1 MDSSKYANLI
11 KNAGARCTSSED
23 ELNSIF
29 GNDIGIIN
37 EEHVAHIVGMMAG
50 DTESDNKWDHN
61 FLYKYLFD
69 KVSLDV
75 VKIIKGLDYEG
86 FMINDQQGLKVILDL
101 YPNDKAK
108 KEFPMEVLWGRWENY
123 KGQFSILK
131 QIVALKPDYMN
142 FSNIYTNP
150 IITMDNPSLI
160 NVSSAKSVV
169 SSLVGQ
175 VWNSIDLMET
185 LLNLLETDLKN
196 NVLEMFQIA
205 SNQSPELLLLGLVQ
219 AQPLPWSKNGETSK
233 LQKSMIMNL
242 VGLFLNGHQSS
253 SVVLMKL
260 WQINPNDLIFGLLN
274 VYNNDRSQLSR
285 ILDIAQEIKGLS
297 QILETKYDFEFV
309 IDLASLASR
318 RDYLNLEKWLQERIL
333 EFGEHFVKACLDFLT
348 NKITCQIEK
357 NEKNVPP
364 PCVLLATD
372 VVLIFIKVLFKV
384 IPPQYVDTFRN
395 IILLAQRAYP
405 KLASMNIIESLQMQQ
420 QYTNMT
426 QEIENE
432 AGSYFEKVY
441 QGEISINQMVELMKA
456 FKMSNNKRENEVFE
470 YMIKSIFDEYQ
481 YLMNYPEKELIMTS
495 ALFGT
500 LIQQKII
507 SQDFLGTALKY
518 ILASLKQDINS
529 NYYKF
534 GVHALAQFKN
544 RLSEW
549 PKYCACLLQII
560 QLQQT
565 NPEIIAYIKNLQSQE
580 LNSVDTKVD
589 KIAIGND
596 NFDSEDSL
604 VKEPIT
610 NIIFTSIK
618 VDSLFDYN
626 EGYEIPV
633 ENIKD
638 KILFIVNNVSQS
650 NLDSKAKEM
659 KGLLKENYY
668 RWFSKYLVVKRA
680 SIEPNFHSL
689 YISLLDAIELPL
701 LIKYVIHETYV
712 NIYFLLNSNKCA
724 TSSSER
730 TLLKNLG
737 TWLGGITLAKNKPI
751 KHKNLAFKELLLEGY
766 DNNLLIVVIPFV
778 CKTLEQVKY
787 STVFKPPNPWLMAII
802 RLLVEFYNF
811 VDLKLNLKFE
821 IEVLLKN
828 LDVDIT
834 KVEPTSMLKDRKA
847 KAINS
852 LAEQQLVKEYEKMN
866 LGKLPQSSSLES
878 QLLIDS
884 ENLVFPALGQY
895 LSFNQSSALFNN
907 YPIARKIV
915 QIAFDNTIDEII
927 KVFVDRSA
935 IIVSIVTSELI
946 KKDFSFEPNEE
957 KMRKA
962 AYMMAQNLVSNF
974 VIVSCKEELRGGM
987 YTFLTNYITKYKLN
1001 DIFSDQDKAI
1011 VVHDNIDLVF
1021 SIIEKAAVE
1030 KTLLC
1035 VDDNLANSYNTR
1047 RKHRERGQPY
1057 VDYNSYLQ
1065 MNYPPSFPEAL
1076 RLKQTGVTNQQF
1088 YVYEEF
1094 AKPSQEMI
1102 ERNYRQLMESNLM
1115 KQEIPSNLKAQIVS
1129 QENVKESHQI
1139 QQCLEK
1145 INQILNELE
1154 KAIKE
1159 STEKSFSELTEKS
1172 KIRLLISQILPTVSK
1187 PNSSEEI
1194 TFHLSQKIMQ
1204 LLYKSESVL
1213 EREVYAVIL
1222 ESLCEFSKKVKGE
1235 VVAWLLY
1242 SEEERKYD
1250 IEVTYILLKIKL
1262 INHAEL
1268 DMQLARLIE
1277 NNKKEIVINYATD
1290 LIRKALFEEPK
1301 IAQYKDYINTIRVFS
1316 NISQRGNPSDKVKD
1330 LLKDVNLSIYTPI
1343 EEIDKN
1349 SYPIDQKFNLY
1360 FTEWIKLYKSQLTSE
1375 KSQAEYIIQLHEK
1388 SELRNENNS
1397 SLFFRIC
1404 TEYCIALDPQT
1415 KSINVDAIN
1424 AYARLIVLYIRYSID
1439 PNDTSNKDIITRIL
1453 SVIVLVLVNTH
1464 EKYQKE
1470 FNQTPFFRL
1479 FSSLL
1484 EDLHRYEKYL
1494 EPVNHQIFSAMSN
1507 TFHTLQPL
1515 HLPGFTFSWLELIS
1529 HRLFMPKLLYAEKQ
1543 KGWPYY
1549 QRLLIDLFK
1558 FFTPFLINSNEMKD
1572 SLSTLYTGTLNLFL
1586 VLLHDFPEFLSEHYY
1601 GLIDAIPS
1609 TCIQLR
1615 NLILCAY
1622 PSMRMP
1628 DPFDPS
1634 LKIETLPEINQ
1645 APVILSDYVAVL
1657 VANNFKQDLD
1667 NFLKTRKPLAF
1678 FFELNK
1684 KIVYSNQSD
1693 IIANGTKYNVPF
1705 INSLV
1710 LYVGIQD
1717 ILFANQTKINDITTV
1732 PSPSKDIYQYLIGT
1746 VDAEGAYYF
1755 LSAFANQLRYPNS
1768 HTCYFINTLLNLF
1781 ADAKNETIKEQI
1793 TRVLLE
1799 RIIVNRP
1806 HPWGLLYTLS
1816 KLTKEKKYGFWTD
1829 KSSSKYNGTE
1839 NLYESV
1845 ASVILDKAQYSNF
1858 LNK

>member
-1 MDSSKYANLI
+1 M
-11 KNAGARCTSSED
+11 
-23 ELNSIF
+23 
-29 GNDIGIIN
+29 
-37 EEHVAHIVGMMAG
+37 
-50 DTESDNKWDHN
+50 
-61 FLYKYLFD
+61 
-69 KVSLDV
+69 
-75 VKIIKGLDYEG
+75 
-86 FMINDQQGLKVILDL
+86 
-101 YPNDKAK
+101 
-108 KEFPMEVLWGRWENY
+108 
-123 KGQFSILK
+123 
-131 QIVALKPDYMN
+131 
-142 FSNIYTNP
+142 
-150 IITMDNPSLI
+150 
-160 NVSSAKSVV
+160 
-169 SSLVGQ
+169 
-175 VWNSIDLMET
+175 
-185 LLNLLETDLKN
+185 
-196 NVLEMFQIA
+196 
-205 SNQSPELLLLGLVQ
+205 
-219 AQPLPWSKNGETSK
+219 
-233 LQKSMIMNL
+233 
-242 VGLFLNGHQSS
+242 
-253 SVVLMKL
+253 
-260 WQINPNDLIFGLLN
+260 
-274 VYNNDRSQLSR
+274 
-285 ILDIAQEIKGLS
+285 
-297 QILETKYDFEFV
+297 
-309 IDLASLASR
+309 
-318 RDYLNLEKWLQERIL
+318 
-333 EFGEHFVKACLDFLT
+333 
-348 NKITCQIEK
+348 
-357 NEKNVPP
+357 
-364 PCVLLATD
+364 
-372 VVLIFIKVLFKV
+372 
-384 IPPQYVDTFRN
+384 
-395 IILLAQRAYP
+395 
-405 KLASMNIIESLQMQQ
+405 
-420 QYTNMT
+420 
-426 QEIENE
+426 
-432 AGSYFEKVY
+432 
-441 QGEISINQMVELMKA
+441 
-456 FKMSNNKRENEVFE
+456 
-470 YMIKSIFDEYQ
+470 
-481 YLMNYPEKELIMTS
+481 
-495 ALFGT
+495 
-500 LIQQKII
+500 
-507 SQDFLGTALKY
+507 
-518 ILASLKQDINS
+518 
-529 NYYKF
+529 
-534 GVHALAQFKN
+534 
-544 RLSEW
+544 
-549 PKYCACLLQII
+549 
-560 QLQQT
+560 
-565 NPEIIAYIKNLQSQE
+565 
-580 LNSVDTKVD
+580 
-589 KIAIGND
+589 
-596 NFDSEDSL
+596 
-604 VKEPIT
+604 
-610 NIIFTSIK
+610 
-618 VDSLFDYN
+618 
-626 EGYEIPV
+626 
-633 ENIKD
+633 
-638 KILFIVNNVSQS
+638 
-650 NLDSKAKEM
+650 
-659 KGLLKENYY
+659 
-668 RWFSKYLVVKRA
+668 
-680 SIEPNFHSL
+680 
-689 YISLLDAIELPL
+689 
-701 LIKYVIHETYV
+701 
-712 NIYFLLNSNKCA
+712 
-724 TSSSER
+724 
-730 TLLKNLG
+730 
-737 TWLGGITLAKNKPI
+737 
-751 KHKNLAFKELLLEGY
+751 LLEGY

-1657 VANNFKQDLD
+1657 VANNFKQDLG
-1667 NFLKTRKPLAF
+1667 KIYF
-1678 FFELNK
+1678 FFY
-1684 KIVYSNQSD
+1684 IS
-1693 IIANGTKYNVPF
+1693 F
-1705 INSLV
+1705 
-1710 LYVGIQD
+1710 
-1717 ILFANQTKINDITTV
+1717 F
-1732 PSPSKDIYQYLIGT
+1732 
-1746 VDAEGAYYF
+1746 
-1755 LSAFANQLRYPNS
+1755 
-1768 HTCYFINTLLNLF
+1768 
-1781 ADAKNETIKEQI
+1781 
-1793 TRVLLE
+1793 
-1799 RIIVNRP
+1799 
-1806 HPWGLLYTLS
+1806 
-1816 KLTKEKKYGFWTD
+1816 
-1829 KSSSKYNGTE
+1829 
-1839 NLYESV
+1839 
-1845 ASVILDKAQYSNF
+1845 F
-1858 LNK
+1858 LNI

>member
-1 MDSSKYANLI
+1 
-11 KNAGARCTSSED
+11 
-23 ELNSIF
+23 
-29 GNDIGIIN
+29 
-37 EEHVAHIVGMMAG
+37 MAG
-50 DTESDNKWDHN
+50 DTESDNKWDHI
-61 FLYKYLFD
+61 FLYKWLFEQ
-69 KVSLDV
+69 VSLDV
-75 VKIIKGLDYEG
+75 IKIIKSLDYEG
-86 FMINDQQGLKVILDL
+86 FIINDQQGLKVILDL
-101 YPNDKAK
+101 FPNDRAK

-131 QIVALKPDYMN
+131 QIVLLKPDYMN
-142 FSNIYTNP
+142 FLNIYTRP
-150 IITMDNPSLI
+150 IITMENPSLVNI
-160 NVSSAKSVV
+160 SSAKSIV

-185 LLNLLETDLKN
+185 LLNLVETDLQKS
-196 NVLEMFQIA
+196 VLEMFKLA
-205 SNQSPELLLLGLVQ
+205 SKDSPELLLLGLVQ
-219 AQPLPWSKNGETSK
+219 ANALPWSKNGETAK
-233 LQKSMIMNL
+233 LQKSMIINL
-242 VGLFLNGHQSS
+242 VVLFLNGHPSS
-253 SVVLMKL
+253 SVVLVKL
-260 WQINPNDLIFGLLN
+260 WQINQNELIFGLLN

-318 RDYLNLEKWLQERIL
+318 RDYLNLEKWLQERIV
-333 EFGEHFVKACLDFLT
+333 EFGEQFVKACLDFLA

-357 NEKNVPP
+357 NEKNISPT
-364 PCVLLATD
+364 CVLLASD
-372 VVLIFIKVLFKV
+372 VVFIFIKVLFKAL
-384 IPPQYVDTFRN
+384 PQQYLDTFRN
-395 IILLAQRAYP
+395 IIILSQRAYP

-420 QYTNMT
+420 QYNNLT

-441 QGEISINQMVELMKA
+441 QGEITINQMVELMKT

-481 YLMNYPEKELIMTS
+481 FLMNYPEKELIMTS
-495 ALFGT
+495 VLFGT
-500 LIQQKII
+500 LIQQQII
-507 SQDFLGTALKY
+507 SQDFLGIALKY
-518 ILASLKQDINS
+518 ILTSLKQDVKS

-544 RLSEW
+544 RLGEW

-565 NPEIIAYIKNLQSQE
+565 NPDIIAYIKNLQKQE
-580 LNSVDTKVD
+580 IGAVDAKVDTKVD

-638 KILFIVNNVSQS
+638 KILFIVNNVSVS

-659 KGLLKENYY
+659 KGLLKESYF

-701 LIKYVIHETYV
+701 LIKYVIHETYA
-712 NIYFLLNSNKCA
+712 NIYFLLNSKKCA

-821 IEVLLKN
+821 IEVLLKH

-834 KVEPTSMLKDRKA
+834 KIEPTSMLKERKA
-847 KAINS
+847 KMATTMTE
-852 LAEQQLVKEYEKMN
+852 EQLIKEYEKMN
-866 LGKLPQSSSLES
+866 LGKLARSSSLDS
-878 QLLIDS
+878 QLIADS
-884 ENLVFPALGQY
+884 ESLVFPALGQY
-895 LSFNQSSALFNN
+895 LTFNQNSALFNN
-907 YPIARKIV
+907 YPIARKVV
-915 QIAFDNTIDEII
+915 QLAFDNTIDEII

-935 IIVSIVTSELI
+935 LIVSIVTSELI
-946 KKDFSFEPNEE
+946 KKDFTFEPNEE

-974 VIVSCKEELRGGM
+974 IIISCKDELRGGM
-987 YTFLTNYITKYKLN
+987 YTLLTNYIARYKLN
-1001 DIFSDQDKAI
+1001 EIFSDQDKAI
-1011 VVHDNIDLVF
+1011 VIQDNIDLVF
-1021 SIIEKAAVE
+1021 SIIEKAAIE

-1035 VDDNLANSYNTR
+1035 VDDYLASSYNTR
-1047 RKHRERGQPY
+1047 RKHRERGQPF

-1065 MNYPPSFPEAL
+1065 MNYPPSFPDVL
-1076 RLKQTGVTNQQF
+1076 RLKQTGVTSQQF

-1115 KQEIPSNLKAQIVS
+1115 KQEIPNNLKAQIIN
-1129 QENVKESHQI
+1129 QENAKESHQI

-1145 INQILNELE
+1145 INQIINELE

-1159 STEKSFSELTEKS
+1159 STEKSFAELSEKS
-1172 KIRLLISQILPTVSK
+1172 KVRLLISQILPTVSK

-1204 LLYKSESVL
+1204 LLYKSETTL
-1213 EREVYAVIL
+1213 ERETYAVIL
-1222 ESLCEFSKKVKGE
+1222 EDLCEFSRKVKGE

-1250 IEVTYILLKIKL
+1250 IEVTYVLLKIKL
-1262 INHAEL
+1262 INHVEL
-1268 DMQLARLIE
+1268 DMQLSRLIE
-1277 NNKKEIVINYATD
+1277 NNKKDIVVTYAAD
-1290 LIRKALFEEPK
+1290 LIKEALFDEPS
-1301 IAQYKDYINTIRVFS
+1301 IAQYKDYINTIRVFV
-1316 NISQRGNPSDKVKD
+1316 NLEQRGTASDKIKD
-1330 LLKDVNLSIYTPI
+1330 LLKEINKSIYSPI
-1343 EEIDKN
+1343 EEIDKK
-1349 SYPIDQKFNLY
+1349 SGSLDEKFKMY
-1360 FTEWIKLYKSQLTSE
+1360 FTEWVKLFKSQLTSE
-1375 KSQAEYIIQLHEK
+1375 KLQAKYIIQLHEK
-1388 SELRNENNS
+1388 NELRNENNS

-1404 TEYCIALDPQT
+1404 TEYCIASDPQT
-1415 KSINVDAIN
+1415 NTINVDAIN
-1424 AYARLIVLYIRYSID
+1424 AYARLIVLYIRYGID
-1439 PNDTSNKDIITRIL
+1439 PNDPNDYSNKDIITRIL

-1494 EPVNHQIFSAMSN
+1494 EPVNHQVFSAMSN

-1558 FFTPFLINSNEMKD
+1558 FFTPFLVNSNEMND

-1586 VLLHDFPEFLSEHYY
+1586 VLLHDFPEFLSEHYF

-1609 TCIQLR
+1609 CCIQLR

-1634 LKIETLPEINQ
+1634 LKIESLPEINQ
-1645 APVILSDYVAVL
+1645 SPVILSDYVAIL
-1657 VANNFKQDLD
+1657 NANNFKQDLD
-1667 NFLKTRKPLAF
+1667 NFLKNRKPVSF

-1693 IIANGTKYNVPF
+1693 IIAAGTKYNVPL

-1717 ILFANQTKINDITTV
+1717 IIHSNQTKINDIV
-1732 PSPSKDIYQYLIGT
+1732 PSASKDIYQYLIGS
-1746 VDAEGAYYF
+1746 VEADAEGAYYF

-1781 ADAKNETIKEQI
+1781 SDTKSDLIKEQM

-1829 KSSSKYNGTE
+1829 KSGAKFNGTE
-1839 NLYESV
+1839 NLYETV

-1858 LNK
+1858 LK

>member
-1 MDSSKYANLI
+1 
-11 KNAGARCTSSED
+11 
-23 ELNSIF
+23 
-29 GNDIGIIN
+29 
-37 EEHVAHIVGMMAG
+37 
-50 DTESDNKWDHN
+50 
-61 FLYKYLFD
+61 
-69 KVSLDV
+69 
-75 VKIIKGLDYEG
+75 
-86 FMINDQQGLKVILDL
+86 
-101 YPNDKAK
+101 
-108 KEFPMEVLWGRWENY
+108 
-123 KGQFSILK
+123 
-131 QIVALKPDYMN
+131 
-142 FSNIYTNP
+142 
-150 IITMDNPSLI
+150 
-160 NVSSAKSVV
+160 
-169 SSLVGQ
+169 
-175 VWNSIDLMET
+175 
-185 LLNLLETDLKN
+185 
-196 NVLEMFQIA
+196 
-205 SNQSPELLLLGLVQ
+205 
-219 AQPLPWSKNGETSK
+219 
-233 LQKSMIMNL
+233 
-242 VGLFLNGHQSS
+242 
-253 SVVLMKL
+253 
-260 WQINPNDLIFGLLN
+260 
-274 VYNNDRSQLSR
+274 
-285 ILDIAQEIKGLS
+285 
-297 QILETKYDFEFV
+297 
-309 IDLASLASR
+309 
-318 RDYLNLEKWLQERIL
+318 
-333 EFGEHFVKACLDFLT
+333 
-348 NKITCQIEK
+348 
-357 NEKNVPP
+357 
-364 PCVLLATD
+364 
-372 VVLIFIKVLFKV
+372 
-384 IPPQYVDTFRN
+384 
-395 IILLAQRAYP
+395 
-405 KLASMNIIESLQMQQ
+405 
-420 QYTNMT
+420 
-426 QEIENE
+426 
-432 AGSYFEKVY
+432 
-441 QGEISINQMVELMKA
+441 
-456 FKMSNNKRENEVFE
+456 
-470 YMIKSIFDEYQ
+470 
-481 YLMNYPEKELIMTS
+481 
-495 ALFGT
+495 
-500 LIQQKII
+500 
-507 SQDFLGTALKY
+507 
-518 ILASLKQDINS
+518 
-529 NYYKF
+529 
-534 GVHALAQFKN
+534 
-544 RLSEW
+544 
-549 PKYCACLLQII
+549 
-560 QLQQT
+560 
-565 NPEIIAYIKNLQSQE
+565 
-580 LNSVDTKVD
+580 
-589 KIAIGND
+589 
-596 NFDSEDSL
+596 
-604 VKEPIT
+604 
-610 NIIFTSIK
+610 
-618 VDSLFDYN
+618 
-626 EGYEIPV
+626 
-633 ENIKD
+633 
-638 KILFIVNNVSQS
+638 
-650 NLDSKAKEM
+650 
-659 KGLLKENYY
+659 
-668 RWFSKYLVVKRA
+668 
-680 SIEPNFHSL
+680 
-689 YISLLDAIELPL
+689 
-701 LIKYVIHETYV
+701 
-712 NIYFLLNSNKCA
+712 
-724 TSSSER
+724 
-730 TLLKNLG
+730 
-737 TWLGGITLAKNKPI
+737 
-751 KHKNLAFKELLLEGY
+751 LLLEGY

-1657 VANNFKQDLD
+1657 VANNFKQDLG
-1667 NFLKTRKPLAF
+1667 KIYF
-1678 FFELNK
+1678 FFY
-1684 KIVYSNQSD
+1684 IS
-1693 IIANGTKYNVPF
+1693 F
-1705 INSLV
+1705 
-1710 LYVGIQD
+1710 
-1717 ILFANQTKINDITTV
+1717 F
-1732 PSPSKDIYQYLIGT
+1732 
-1746 VDAEGAYYF
+1746 
-1755 LSAFANQLRYPNS
+1755 
-1768 HTCYFINTLLNLF
+1768 
-1781 ADAKNETIKEQI
+1781 
-1793 TRVLLE
+1793 
-1799 RIIVNRP
+1799 
-1806 HPWGLLYTLS
+1806 
-1816 KLTKEKKYGFWTD
+1816 
-1829 KSSSKYNGTE
+1829 
-1839 NLYESV
+1839 
-1845 ASVILDKAQYSNF
+1845 F
-1858 LNK
+1858 LNI